1 MAIGAQQI
9 DRAKTFGEK
18 HGISTVYGSYEE
30 LSQNGDIGEHNGI
43 FSNIQSVTFTLWFMN
58 LSWCTGS
65 VNQKNRSEC
74 ENSQARIC

>member
-30 LSQNGDIGEHNGI
+30 LSQNGDIGERYGI
-43 FSNIQSVTFTLWFMN
+43 YPNCNIHIAFHETLLVYWQCSPGKGGLSVK
-58 LSWCTGS
+58 
-65 VNQKNRSEC
+65 NQVCMR
-74 ENSQARIC
+74 

>member
-30 LSQNGDIGEHNGI
+30 LSQNGDIGEHYGI
-43 FSNIQSVTFTLWFMN
+43 FSNIQSVTFTLSFMN

-65 VNQKNRSEC
+65 VNQEH
-74 ENSQARIC
+74 QV